1 MEPAELSTVLK
12 HFYVEARNV
21 EGKPYS
27 RNTMKAIRSGLD
39 RFLSGSPQRKPF
51 SIIRDKAFKPANEAL
66 DASLKDLARQGLI
79 SSTKHKRPISN
90 EDLEALYAAN
100 QLGVNTPES
109 LVNTAW
115 FYTILYFGKRDR
127 ENQRAMKPGDLQL
140 KTTTSGLKYFVLR
153 ERATKNHPGRV
164 SDNEDESQSVIM
176 AWQGNPRCPVACLE
190 KYLAKR
196 DPRCDA
202 IWTKPKNHN
211 ASSFHSADEVWFCN
225 VPMGKHK
232 LENLLTEMCKTAGL
246 AHIYTPHCIRA
257 TSVTVLKAA
266 GLENRLIQSVT
277 GHASDKSI
285 ESYSARPTIDQQ
297 FESPAIVSRF
307 LTKQNPDQ
315 VPSLAADSP
324 QAISSLAVTSSTAIQ
339 QRNQQVYQQSTFNV
353 NPSSA
358 PDFTHSVFH
367 GCNFFFNPR
376 SDN

>member
-1 MEPAELSTVLK
+1 MEPAELSTMLK
-12 HFYVEARNV
+12 RFYIEARNV

-51 SIIRDKAFKPANEAL
+51 SIIRDKVFKPANEAL

-79 SSTKHKRPISN
+79 SSTKHKRPISS

-100 QLGVNTPES
+100 QLGLDTPES

-115 FYTILYFGKRDR
+115 FYTVLYFGKRGR

-140 KTTTSGLKYFVLR
+140 KTTTSGLKYFVLS
-153 ERATKNHPGRV
+153 ERATKNHPGGI
-164 SDNEDESQSVIM
+164 SDNEDESQSVMM
-176 AWQGNPRCPVACLE
+176 AWPGNPRCPVAFLE

-196 DPRCDA
+196 ETQCDA
-202 IWTKPKNHN
+202 LWQKPKNHN
-211 ASSFHSADEVWFCN
+211 ASSFYSTDEVWFCN
-225 VPMGKHK
+225 APMGKHK
-232 LENLLTEMCKTAGL
+232 LENLLTVMCKKAGL
-246 AHIYTPHCIRA
+246 AHVYTPHCIRA

-266 GLENRLIQSVT
+266 GLENCRVKSVT

-285 ESYSARPTIDQQ
+285 ESYSARPTIEQQ
-297 FESPAIVSRF
+297 SESSAIVSRF
-307 LTKQNPDQ
+307 ITQRNSVQ
-315 VPSLAADSP
+315 PSLAAVSP
-324 QAISSLAVTSSTAIQ
+324 EATSSFSATSSTTMQ
-339 QRNQQVYQQSTFNV
+339 QRSQQVHQQSTFNV

-358 PDFTHSVFH
+358 PDFSHSVFH
-367 GCNFFFNPR
+367 GCNFFFSPR